1 MVKYNVVY
9 IGVILKLKNDITMFA
24 LTILSASCV
33 YVATLCYFQVTE
45 YEGKLKSFEVLLKD
59 TNEKN
64 ISLHEE
70 DLVIIRLIEEQNKLI
85 KAQDDKIRIQDA
97 NIAESRAKSKRK

>member
-1 MVKYNVVY
+1 MNRLF
-9 IGVILKLKNDITMFA
+9 GLA
-24 LTILSASCV
+24 LVILSALCAYITAV
-33 YVATLCYFQVTE
+33 CYFQVTE

-70 DLVIIRLIEEQNKLI
+70 DLVILRIIEDQNKLI

-97 NIAESRAKSKRK
+97 FINESRVRSKKR

>member
-1 MVKYNVVY
+1 MDGTMSRLWSFTLTVTSAICVY
-9 IGVILKLKNDITMFA
+9 IAV
-24 LTILSASCV
+24 LS
-33 YVATLCYFQVTE
+33 YFQVTE

-64 ISLHEE
+64 QSLHEE
-70 DLVIIRLIEEQNKLI
+70 DLIILSLIEDQNKLI

-97 NIAESRAKSKRK
+97 LIAESRARKKR

>member
-1 MVKYNVVY
+1 MDGTMNRLWSFILTVTSALCVY
-9 IGVILKLKNDITMFA
+9 IAV
-24 LTILSASCV
+24 LS
-33 YVATLCYFQVTE
+33 YFQVTE

-64 ISLHEE
+64 QSLHEE
-70 DLVIIRLIEEQNKLI
+70 DLIILRLIEDQNKLI

-97 NIAESRAKSKRK
+97 LIAESRARKKR

>member
-1 MVKYNVVY
+1 MNRLW
-9 IGVILKLKNDITMFA
+9 GFILTFI
-24 LTILSASCV
+24 SAICV
-33 YVATLCYFQVTE
+33 YVAVLSYFQVTE

-64 ISLHEE
+64 QSLHEE
-70 DLVIIRLIEEQNKLI
+70 DLIILRLIEDQNKLI

-97 NIAESRAKSKRK
+97 LIAEARARRKK